1 MAAYA
6 IGDVE
11 VLDEDGYAEYRRR
24 FDDIL
29 AKFGGRILVNG
40 GHTEAKEGAWVPRR
54 LVVLEFPSL
63 EHARR
68 WFDSPEYGEIAPI
81 RHEHAKTHFLTFVDG
96 WPG

>member
-1 MAAYA
+1 
-6 IGDVE
+6 
-11 VLDEDGYAEYRRR
+11 
-24 FDDIL
+24 
-29 AKFGGRILVNG
+29 
-40 GHTEAKEGAWVPRR
+40 
-54 LVVLEFPSL
+54 VVLEFPSL